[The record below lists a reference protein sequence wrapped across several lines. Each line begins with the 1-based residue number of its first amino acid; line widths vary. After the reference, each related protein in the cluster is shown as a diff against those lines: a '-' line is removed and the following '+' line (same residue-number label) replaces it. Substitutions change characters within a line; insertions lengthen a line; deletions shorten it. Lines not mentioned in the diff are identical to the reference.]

1 MSVIELN
8 PIFNIANNNNNNN
21 NFSISLDAVTY
32 DLSFNNKLDYWVK
45 SALKTMGLNIS
56 FEQSATLYVPEISI
70 KELEIVNRNFTQLD
84 ILLSVDLNN
93 PNHFALL
100 MGLLNYTVSSS
111 GKTLFKGSLEYKHR

>member
-8 PIFNIANNNNNNN
+8 PIFNIANNNNN

-45 SALKTMGLNIS
+45 SALKTMGLTIS

-70 KELEIVNRNFTQLD
+70 
-84 ILLSVDLNN
+84 
-93 PNHFALL
+93 
-100 MGLLNYTVSSS
+100 
-111 GKTLFKGSLEYKHR
+111 